1 MATSLPLLFESYG
14 GLAPLSIVLLGQAV
28 RAYAQIHNASMTPLE
43 FSRRLR
49 QRLHMYIS
57 IALQRDSQSLE
68 TEVATGS
75 EPHLSK
81 MFFQKYMY

>member
-49 QRLHMYIS
+49 QRLHTVS
-57 IALQRDSQSLE
+57 VALQRDSQSLE

>member
-1 MATSLPLLFESYG
+1 MATSLPLVFESYG

-28 RAYAQIHNASMTPLE
+28 RAYAQIRNASMTPLE

-49 QRLHMYIS
+49 QRLHTVS
-57 IALQRDSQSLE
+57 VALQRDSQSLE